1 MGLIE
6 IPKTDD
12 LPADLRP
19 QGRPTMRLRPEVPDI
34 DRAAVPQAEGWRLIV
49 MPVRAPRETESG
61 FALAPDTVRHLDIM
75 RTIGVVLSV
84 GDLAWSEHRKWPAEY
99 RHDVLARLDQSR
111 SATGEAWVLF
121 HSAAG
126 LDIRMQSR
134 DQTEMV
140 GLKTIDDSSVIAV
153 FQSAEALSAF
163 LVLI

>member
-1 MGLIE
+1 MGLIA
-6 IPKTDD
+6 IPKNDD
-12 LPADLRP
+12 LPADMRP

-34 DRAAVPQAEGWRLIV
+34 DRSAIEQAEAWRLIV

-84 GDLAWSEHRKWPAEY
+84 GDLAWSEHRKWPAGH
-99 RHDVLARLDQSR
+99 RDRVLSRLDESR
-111 SATGEAWVLF
+111 ANTGEAWVLF

-134 DQTEMV
+134 DQSEMV
-140 GLKTIDDSSVIAV
+140 GLKVIDDGSVIKI
-153 FQSAEALSAF
+153 FRSAESLSAF

>member
-1 MGLIE
+1 MGLIA
-6 IPKTDD
+6 IPKTED

-19 QGRPTMRLRPEVPDI
+19 AKPAMRLRPEVPDI
-34 DRAAVPQAEGWRLIV
+34 DRSAVPKAEGWRLIV

-99 RHDVLARLDQSR
+99 RHGVLSRLDESR
-111 SATGEAWVLF
+111 RATGEAWVLF

-134 DQTEMV
+134 DQSEMV

-153 FQSAEALSAF
+153 FESAEALSAF